1 MTPPETTQTRRCPGE
16 KYDIT
21 LAICRARQANQYP
34 KCLLCEHCQR
44 RPDEGPST
52 DPKVKSSIFRPH
64 SVSGEVPGEINE
76 YVMRKIGTAAAQYLR
91 AEFSRSPTMVVGCD
105 GRESSRNLARVFC
118 EGANSGGLHT
128 LQVGTST
135 PAMAHFVLG
144 TRKKGSAA
152 FITGCQADANVNG
165 VRLYRNN
172 GVPLTFETGL
182 DKVGLIARRLKPG
195 RSKAPGR
202 NDSDEVLEDY
212 RSYVVKFAPR
222 LRQIKVAVDGSCGAP
237 GRVLPFVLSKLPV
250 KVVRSHTE
258 PDRRSSLLGQPHP
271 CQQIERSIRERM
283 RSTSCQIGIAV
294 DYDGDMC
301 AFYDEDGRPL
311 RNDVSAA
318 LVAREMLHR
327 MPGARIAYD
336 LRFTAA
342 VREEILRGEGRP
354 HRTGSDPLA
363 LARAT
368 RQQEA
373 VYAASMD
380 GRHFFRDMFGAES
393 PALALLMMCSLLSRT
408 EQSLSSLAAGVA
420 RYAYSGQIRY
430 SMPSPEA
437 TEKALEDVKDEFREA
452 DRDSIDGLTYRFTDW
467 WFNLRQ
473 PPRTAAL
480 LLTVEGRDQTKLHRG
495 RQMVDRVLKGHGA
508 ETLQ

>member
-1 MTPPETTQTRRCPGE
+1 
-16 KYDIT
+16 
-21 LAICRARQANQYP
+21 
-34 KCLLCEHCQR
+34 
-44 RPDEGPST
+44 
-52 DPKVKSSIFRPH
+52 
-64 SVSGEVPGEINE
+64 
-76 YVMRKIGTAAAQYLR
+76 MRKIGTAAAQYLR
-91 AEFSRSPTMVVGCD
+91 AEFSRSPNMVVGCD

-118 EGANSGGLHT
+118 EGANAGGLHT
-128 LQVGTST
+128 LQIGTST

-144 TRKKGSAA
+144 TRKQGSAA

-165 VRLYRNN
+165 VRLYRHT

-202 NDSDEVLEDY
+202 DASDDVLEEY
-212 RSYVVKFAPR
+212 RSYVAKFVPR
-222 LRQIKVAVDGSCGAP
+222 LQEIKVAVDGSCGAP
-237 GRVLPFVLSKLPV
+237 GRVLPFVLSKLPTR
-250 KVVRSHTE
+250 VVRSHTE
-258 PDRRSSLLGQPHP
+258 PDRRSALLGQPHP
-271 CQQIERSIRERM
+271 SQQVDRSLRERM
-283 RSTSCQIGIAV
+283 RSASCQVGIAV

-301 AFYDEDGRPL
+301 AFYDEDGRRL
-311 RNDVSAA
+311 RNDVAAA
-318 LVAREMLHR
+318 LIAREMLHR

-342 VREEILRGEGRP
+342 VREEILRVDGRP
-354 HRTGSDPLA
+354 HRAASDPLA

-393 PALALLMMCSLLSRT
+393 PTLALLMMCSLLSRS
-408 EQSLSSLAAGVA
+408 EESLSSLADGVA

-430 SMPSPEA
+430 GMPSTEA
-437 TEKALEDVKDEFREA
+437 TEKAMEDVKDEFREA

-473 PPRTAAL
+473 PPRTASL
-480 LLTVEGRDQTKLHRG
+480 MLTVEGRDQQRMRRG
-495 RQMVDRVLKGHGA
+495 RKRVDQILKRHGA
-508 ETLQ
+508 ETL